1 MVLVRKKEL
10 NMEDIMHLQQAL
22 NQEMS
27 IVSISAF
34 LKAKVKIVRTIQ
46 KLGLGGG
53 GFYKTGPRRA
63 LMGLGLT
70 WEPIKYK
77 YEFQRSVDGSET
89 QPIPLYLSFL
99 VKRSLQDAYSHIE
112 KVTNL
117 TSVESILLSMSP
129 NTAIINFYPTGGGL
143 NLHQDRNESKE
154 SLRKGLPVVSFS
166 NGDSGEVLYGDD
178 RDEYAAENI
187 ILESGDLLI
196 FGGKSR
202 HIFHGVRPVIPN
214 SAPKELLEEI
224 GLRPGRLNLTFRKY

>member
-1 MVLVRKKEL
+1 MALPRSSPIHSNRAFQFYFRFHCNLV
-10 NMEDIMHLQQAL
+10 Q
-22 NQEMS
+22 
-27 IVSISAF
+27 
-34 LKAKVKIVRTIQ
+34 VKIVRTIQ
-46 KLGLGGG
+46 KLGLGRG

-99 VKRSLQDAYSHIE
+99 VKRSLQDAYP
-112 KVTNL
+112 
-117 TSVESILLSMSP
+117 ILRK
-129 NTAIINFYPTGGGL
+129 
-143 NLHQDRNESKE
+143 DRNESKE

-166 NGDSGEVLYGDD
+166 NGDSGEVLYGDA